1 MSDTHP
7 APVRG
12 LMRFE
17 AGLNRLLLW
26 IAVTL
31 LCFSTGGAFL
41 GVLMRY
47 FAGSSFV
54 ILEELCLMAVVY
66 ASLLYFGPLI
76 TRNAHL
82 TMAFLTDNM
91 SPQVNR
97 WFDLGMYVL
106 MTVLLAW
113 LLRAAFGWEMSLKSM
128 GLTTMSGD
136 MQAWVPSAALP
147 IGLVIAL
154 FYSVLRVIYRL
165 ADVNISTLGVEE

>member
-1 MSDTHP
+1 MNDTLS

-12 LMRFE
+12 LIRIE

-26 IAVTL
+26 IAVAL

-47 FAGSSFV
+47 FVGSSFA

-91 SPQVNR
+91 TPRVNR
-97 WFDLGMYVL
+97 WFDMGMYVL

-113 LLRAAFGWEMSLKSM
+113 LLRAAFGWEMSLKAM

-136 MQAWVPSAALP
+136 MQAWVPSVALP
-147 IGLVIAL
+147 IGLAIAL
-154 FYSVLRVIYRL
+154 FYSVLRVIYRI
-165 ADVNISTLGVEE
+165 ADVQISTLGVEE